1 MLDSDIDLLILESE
15 QECKKEKFELEFL
28 YIENY
33 IYREIK
39 EKNNNSDEIK
49 SRVIVINNK

>member
-1 MLDSDIDLLILESE
+1 MLDSDIDLLILESK

-33 IYREIK
+33 SYREIK

>member
-33 IYREIK
+33 SYREIK
-39 EKNNNSDEIK
+39 EKNNKYDEIK